1 MPQNINLGMLGT
13 ESLKNAPVSATVIT
27 RSVLNDQISRLLSD
41 VVKNDASVQDDYV
54 PVGYYGDYMIR
65 GFPID
70 LATGIEINGMTVAGE
85 QDVPLENKQSVEILQ
100 GLAGVET
107 GVASGGGLINFVTR
121 PPAAVKAFDLATD
134 QRGTAYGALDLG
146 RFFGGSRQ
154 LGVRINMAGERIHPY
169 MNGTNGWLA
178 MGAGAANW
186 KISPKAILKTTFEF
200 QHRRQRDGSGFQLLG
215 GTKLPD
221 IHRIYPST
229 MLGEQSWAPPDVY
242 NVFNTDARFYYT
254 LPRSWLA
261 LIEGSLSRSLI
272 NDNVIY
278 AYGAAYDASGNVSC
292 PNAPNAPPYFF
303 CPDGTYGI
311 YDYRDPGELRIDAVA
326 EAVLTGSIRTGPVTH
341 DLTVGGELF
350 LRTVHQPGF
359 YTRANPYSPNG
370 VIQDGAVY
378 TYLGAEN
385 IYKPLVAYPIESPVQ
400 QAGPRRLWQNSRQ
413 SSAILQDR
421 IHLPGRIQLLAGG
434 RLDDL
439 RDHNYSLYASCT
451 DFTQPNNCAPEFT
464 DKTIWLP
471 NYAVTIEPVQTLT
484 LYANYGV
491 MLSLG
496 PEAPWWVD
504 NANQFLPPFYTRQ
517 VEAGAKYQP
526 TRRILLTGDVYHMR
540 APFIYPKVIQSPNS
554 FCPSSEFSAPGDLC
568 FLSEGRETHNGI
580 ELSAQGNVTN
590 WLQLTASAA
599 ALHAVSTET
608 GTPAF
613 NHKQVL
619 DVPRLHTTVFADLAV
634 PYIHGLD
641 ILPGWTYTTSKE
653 ATRSDTISVPGYNL
667 FNLGASYTPGGEQGH
682 VTFHLYANN
691 ITDKRYWSDTGAN
704 YGDTFLWLGAPTTVR
719 LAMHYRF

>member
-1 MPQNINLGMLGT
+1 
-13 ESLKNAPVSATVIT
+13 
-27 RSVLNDQISRLLSD
+27 
-41 VVKNDASVQDDYV
+41 
-54 PVGYYGDYMIR
+54 
-65 GFPID
+65 
-70 LATGIEINGMTVAGE
+70 
-85 QDVPLENKQSVEILQ
+85 
-100 GLAGVET
+100 
-107 GVASGGGLINFVTR
+107 
-121 PPAAVKAFDLATD
+121 
-134 QRGTAYGALDLG
+134 
-146 RFFGGSRQ
+146 
-154 LGVRINMAGERIHPY
+154 
-169 MNGTNGWLA
+169 
-178 MGAGAANW
+178 
-186 KISPKAILKTTFEF
+186 
-200 QHRRQRDGSGFQLLG
+200 
-215 GTKLPD
+215 
-221 IHRIYPST
+221 
-229 MLGEQSWAPPDVY
+229 
-242 NVFNTDARFYYT
+242 
-254 LPRSWLA
+254 
-261 LIEGSLSRSLI
+261 
-272 NDNVIY
+272 
-278 AYGAAYDASGNVSC
+278 
-292 PNAPNAPPYFF
+292 
-303 CPDGTYGI
+303 
-311 YDYRDPGELRIDAVA
+311 
-326 EAVLTGSIRTGPVTH
+326 
-341 DLTVGGELF
+341 
-350 LRTVHQPGF
+350 
-359 YTRANPYSPNG
+359 
-370 VIQDGAVY
+370 
-378 TYLGAEN
+378 
-385 IYKPLVAYPIESPVQ
+385 
-400 QAGPRRLWQNSRQ
+400 
-413 SSAILQDR
+413 
-421 IHLPGRIQLLAGG
+421 
-434 RLDDL
+434 
-439 RDHNYSLYASCT
+439 
-451 DFTQPNNCAPEFT
+451 
-464 DKTIWLP
+464 
-471 NYAVTIEPVQTLT
+471 
-484 LYANYGV
+484 

-704 YGDTFLWLGAPTTVR
+704 YGDTFLWLGAPTTIR